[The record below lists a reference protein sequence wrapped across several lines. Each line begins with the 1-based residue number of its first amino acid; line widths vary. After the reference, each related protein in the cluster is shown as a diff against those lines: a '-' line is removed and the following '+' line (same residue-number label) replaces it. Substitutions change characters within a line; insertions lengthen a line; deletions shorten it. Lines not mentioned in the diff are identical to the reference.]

1 MEIEKLNKGKL
12 VKQDKKTTEGE
23 ARDRL
28 DERKEET
35 KPPKRL
41 TLDLELTL
49 GRNLWRRPPSLV
61 VSPAESIGSPC
72 PSGAST
78 PGAENVDMVEFMWD
92 EGKGHSVVR
101 IEPKNPG
108 MGQSKEKGHERRQR
122 QEWRRPQVDAK
133 STQQAAKN

>member
-1 MEIEKLNKGKL
+1 

-35 KPPKRL
+35 KPTKRL

-92 EGKGHSVVR
+92 EGKGPIR
-101 IEPKNPG
+101 RKERAQEPRNGPVEGK
-108 MGQSKEKGHERRQR
+108 RARAT
-122 QEWRRPQVDAK
+122 AK
-133 STQQAAKN
+133 TRVASPN